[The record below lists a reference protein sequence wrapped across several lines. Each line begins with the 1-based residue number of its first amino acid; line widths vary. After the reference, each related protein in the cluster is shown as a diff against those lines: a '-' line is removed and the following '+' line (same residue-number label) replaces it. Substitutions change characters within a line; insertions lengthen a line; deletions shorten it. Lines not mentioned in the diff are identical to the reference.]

1 MWGDYR
7 GKSVATSSPKRPR
20 FIFIQLPWYKYNPHC
35 LFWNFRVMF
44 FNTNLGRDV
53 HGQLSWAGAA
63 DNVKLNVLNCW
74 IFYENAKVNFEET
87 ITSVPNTNI
96 LLTWLCFHSRKKK
109 HYFLIIAAMFA
120 FTKCYKFLF
129 TLFHWFTCSWIFFFF
144 LTKNRT
150 FWKLGCCSHWCGI

>member
-7 GKSVATSSPKRPR
+7 GKSIATSSPRRPR
-20 FIFIQLPWYKYNPHC
+20 FIFIQFPWYEYNPHC

-63 DNVKLNVLNCW
+63 DNIKLNVLNCW
-74 IFYENAKVNFEET
+74 ILYESAKVNFKEN

-96 LLTWLCFHSRKKK
+96 LLTWLCFHSRKKSLFSYNCSHVCFYK
-109 HYFLIIAAMFA
+109 MLQIPFYSVSLIYMFLN
-120 FTKCYKFLF
+120 L
-129 TLFHWFTCSWIFFFF
+129 FFFF
-144 LTKNRT
+144 
-150 FWKLGCCSHWCGI
+150 F